1 MLEPTHD
8 ASTAPSSSSPLQP
21 SLLQRLPSITHV
33 TSALQH
39 QNHHQPPSHNI
50 LQHSQC
56 LPELQSS
63 LPPPRHG
70 LPQRM
75 DSTSST
81 NSSTQGS
88 AQFASQPFP
97 PASTQRSQ
105 DEATAHDEMS
115 ASPTHANSQ
124 TRHRGKQTKAACIPC
139 RKRKSKVLS
148 LLPLNSS
155 FPTRAMPH
163 PLSSSYHGIKQ

>member
-1 MLEPTHD
+1 
-8 ASTAPSSSSPLQP
+8 
-21 SLLQRLPSITHV
+21 
-33 TSALQH
+33 
-39 QNHHQPPSHNI
+39 
-50 LQHSQC
+50 
-56 LPELQSS
+56 
-63 LPPPRHG
+63 
-70 LPQRM
+70 M

-139 RKRKSKVLS
+139 RKRKSKCDGVRPSCKCCISKATPCQYSVTPGVTQQQAMKNQLEAYKHVLS
-148 LLPLNSS
+148 LLRESTMEDAEVLVKMIKSRDS
-155 FPTRAMPH
+155 LSDAVVDIQAATRQHYSRDP
-163 PLSSSYHGIKQ
+163 